1 MPPVAPCSNKEDAWC
16 QHCRL
21 SGARQH
27 RSRRRNLCRTVA
39 AGESCSAP
47 PSRVGSPPSLL
58 RGMIVDAP
66 APTQPTLGEIQIF
79 AFDFAPTG
87 FAACQ
92 GQLLAIAPNQA
103 LFSLI
108 GPRYG

>member
-1 MPPVAPCSNKEDAWC
+1 
-16 QHCRL
+16 
-21 SGARQH
+21 
-27 RSRRRNLCRTVA
+27 
-39 AGESCSAP
+39 
-47 PSRVGSPPSLL
+47 
-58 RGMIVDAP
+58 MIVDAP

-108 GPRYG
+108 GPRYGGNGVTDFVLPKLPPVTPSGPFYFICIGGAYPPKG